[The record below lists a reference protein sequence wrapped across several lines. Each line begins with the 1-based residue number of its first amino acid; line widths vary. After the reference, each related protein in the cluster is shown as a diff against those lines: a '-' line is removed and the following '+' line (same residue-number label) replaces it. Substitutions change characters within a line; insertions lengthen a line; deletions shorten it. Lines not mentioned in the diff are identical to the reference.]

1 MKRFAVALRSEQNS
15 PGEPMI
21 PWKFVLDKCYL
32 ATPVGMGYGFAS
44 ETRRQDPRS
53 NDPLRLS
60 PGNLWL
66 AQTFSR
72 C

>member
-15 PGEPMI
+15 PGAPVI
-21 PWKFVLDKCYL
+21 TSKFVLDKCYL
-32 ATPVGMGYGFAS
+32 ATPVGVGYSVAS

-53 NDPLRLS
+53 KDSLQLS
-60 PGNLWL
+60 SGNLWL

-72 C
+72 W